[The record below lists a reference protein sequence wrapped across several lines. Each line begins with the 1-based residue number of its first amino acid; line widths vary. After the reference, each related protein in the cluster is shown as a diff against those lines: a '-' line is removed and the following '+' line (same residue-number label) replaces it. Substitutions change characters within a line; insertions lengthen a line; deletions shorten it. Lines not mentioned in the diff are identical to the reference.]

1 MKAVQRI
8 SNRVLRHSVIFHF
21 AMILNV
27 NGKRRFGKNLIFMIE
42 NAGSFFLRFRLNR
55 QIRPCVNNAG
65 KADDRQNQYTNQI
78 DFNRHCPIAEYQYLH
93 RLSACFE
100 EKQFYKPQNCGTSFS

>member
-1 MKAVQRI
+1 MY
-8 SNRVLRHSVIFHF
+8 
-21 AMILNV
+21 
-27 NGKRRFGKNLIFMIE
+27 RFDYG
-42 NAGSFFLRFRLNR
+42 NASEVKKLAERL
-55 QIRPCVNNAG
+55 NNAG
-65 KADDRQNQYTNQI
+65 KADDRQNQYTDQT